1 MSFMQSLWL
10 IFQLLFC
17 LFLGFVLARKLPQ
30 KLEQLCFKVLPYFT
44 YILLIAIAIEFSQ
57 TLHNIANPAQ
67 ILSSAIGLALA
78 TSLGAFICCYAL
90 FKMIRYQPLQGK
102 VSIDLLTKSLLNIS
116 YAFFALAAGYGI
128 AEFANTFNFSMH
140 VSTWNLLLVF
150 MFLIGLDLAYSPLDR
165 SWLNWKILLVPLAC
179 IVGSILG
186 AIAISLF
193 IDEISLK
200 DLIMLSQGYGFYS
213 MTGIVVTELKNAHL
227 GSIALINDLFRE
239 IFAIIF
245 MYLIGWRYPRS
256 AISSAGATAMDVT
269 LPMVKQS
276 CGNDF
281 IPHAMVSGF
290 VLSVLAPIVVSIL
303 AAL

>member
-1 MSFMQSLWL
+1 MQSLWL

-17 LFLGFVLARKLPQ
+17 LFLGFILARRLPAKIEQFGFKL
-30 KLEQLCFKVLPYFT
+30 LPYFT

-57 TLHNIANPAQ
+57 TLHSINSPAQ
-67 ILSSAIGLALA
+67 ILTTAVSIAFA
-78 TSLGAFICCYAL
+78 TSLGAFICCYVL
-90 FKMIRYQPLQGK
+90 FKAIGYQPMQGK
-102 VSIDLLTKSLLNIS
+102 VSADLLLGSLLNIS
-116 YAFFALAAGYGI
+116 YAFFALAFGYGI
-128 AEFANTFNFSMH
+128 AEVFSYFDVALH
-140 VSTWNLLLVF
+140 VSTWNLLLIF

-179 IVGSILG
+179 IIGSILG
-186 AIAISLF
+186 AIAVSFALS
-193 IDEISLK
+193 DMHLK

-213 MTGIVVTELKNAHL
+213 MTGIVVTELKDAHL

-239 IFAIIF
+239 IFSILF

-256 AISSAGATAMDVT
+256 AISAAGATAMDVT
-269 LPMVKQS
+269 LPMVKQA

-290 VLSVLAPIVVSIL
+290 VLSVLAPIAVSVL

>member
-1 MSFMQSLWL
+1 MQSFWL

-17 LFLGFVLARKLPQ
+17 LFLGFMLARRLPT
-30 KLEQLCFKVLPYFT
+30 KLEQFGFKILPYFS
-44 YILLIAIAIEFSQ
+44 YLLLIAIAIEFSQ
-57 TLHNIANPAQ
+57 TLQSISSPAQ
-67 ILSSAIGLALA
+67 ILTTSVSIALA
-78 TSLGAFICCYAL
+78 TSVGAFICCYLL
-90 FKMIRYQPLQGK
+90 FKAIGYQPMQGK
-102 VSIDLLTKSLLNIS
+102 VSADLLLSSLLNIS
-116 YAFFALAAGYGI
+116 YAFFSLAFGYGA
-128 AEFANTFNFSMH
+128 AELFSH
-140 VSTWNLLLVF
+140 LDISLHISTWNLLLGF

-179 IVGSILG
+179 IIGSILG
-186 AIAISLF
+186 ALAVSFAIS
-193 IDEISLK
+193 EISLK

-213 MTGIVVTELKNAHL
+213 MTGIVITQLKDAHL

-239 IFAIIF
+239 IFSILF

-256 AISSAGATAMDVT
+256 AISAAGATAMDVT

-290 VLSVLAPIVVSIL
+290 ILSVLAPIAVSIL

>member
-1 MSFMQSLWL
+1 MQSLWL

-17 LFLGFVLARKLPQ
+17 LFLGFVLARRLPQ
-30 KLEQLCFKVLPYFT
+30 NIEKIGFKILPYFT

-57 TLHNIANPAQ
+57 TLHQINNPQ
-67 ILSSAIGLALA
+67 LIISSAVSIAFA
-78 TSLGAFICCYAL
+78 TSLGAFVCCYIL
-90 FKMIRYQPLQGK
+90 FKLIGYQPTQGK
-102 VSIDLLTKSLLNIS
+102 VSTELLLSSLLNIS
-116 YAFFALAAGYGI
+116 YAFFALALGYAV
-128 AEFANTFNFSMH
+128 AELFNYINIPLYI
-140 VSTWNLLLVF
+140 STWHLLLVF

-179 IVGSILG
+179 IIGSVIG
-186 AIAISLF
+186 AVAISYFLT
-193 IDEISLK
+193 ELHLK

-213 MTGIVVTELKNAHL
+213 MSGIVITELRNAQL

-239 IFAIIF
+239 IFAILF

-269 LPMVKQS
+269 LPMVKQA

-290 VLSVLAPIVVSIL
+290 VLSVLAPIAVSVL